1 MENQVKEE
9 VEISFSD
16 LLKHAKQLDEKLE
29 SVNPIEMLKRLAH
42 RVENG
47 AEVSKDF
54 IVSQIRGVATK
65 LENAATDA
73 TTEVKATAE
82 AVSQLPEQ
90 IKADATAANAAP
102 QSPAAASIA
111 PPAWETPSETPFASG
126 SPTPAA
132 PVAAPV
138 WKPNA

>member
-73 TTEVKATAE
+73 TAEVKATAE

-111 PPAWETPSETPFASG
+111 PPAWETPSASG

-132 PVAAPV
+132 PAAAPI